1 MNEGIAKKQ
10 YVFYMF
16 FVDRTPTTAKNRYK
30 KLQSLTFLTMQ
41 ARRHRK

>member
-10 YVFYMF
+10 DVFYKF
-16 FVDRTPTTAKNRYK
+16 FVDRTPTGNNNCNK